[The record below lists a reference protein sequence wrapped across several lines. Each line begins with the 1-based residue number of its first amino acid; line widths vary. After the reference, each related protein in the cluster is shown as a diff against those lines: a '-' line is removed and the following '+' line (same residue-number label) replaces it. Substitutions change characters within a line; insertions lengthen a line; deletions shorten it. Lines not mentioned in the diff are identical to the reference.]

1 MRIAAALLAN
11 ALPVTGN
18 GTAQVLPAGQ
28 FKARDGR
35 PGPGKFW
42 ELSDAAGA
50 AMAARLSASA
60 ARTPISIDYEHQTI
74 HARTN
79 GLPAPSAGH
88 MLAFSWQ
95 PGKGLQTQVQWT
107 PRARAFI
114 DGDEYRWIS
123 PVLLTDEAENIV
135 GIYNA
140 ALVSAPALDGMDAV
154 QVALQ
159 AMSFGD
165 ATPAASAAPV
175 TPQEPSVTLL
185 AALIAGLGL
194 PADATQDKALATVAA
209 LKVTADA
216 AQTRPVV
223 PVALATAL
231 ALAPN
236 ADEAT
241 AVAALNAQLQQS
253 ATLISGLQ
261 QQVTTLSTSLQQA
274 RQADAKGELD
284 ALMAACLA
292 DGRVVP
298 ATEALWRDLGTKDL
312 AQCKVLLAA
321 QPPTVTPGAS
331 QTQGKPPTGA
341 AAGAGGAALK
351 VDMLSDQA
359 LETARNLGISE
370 ADWRKAHP
378 SA

>member
-1 MRIAAALLAN
+1 MPAMRIAAALLAT
-11 ALPVTGN
+11 ALPLTAN

-42 ELSDAAGA
+42 KLSDADGVALA
-50 AMAARLSASA
+50 QQLSASA

-74 HARTN
+74 HARVN

-88 MLAFSWQ
+88 MLSFDWQ
-95 PGKGLQTQVQWT
+95 PAKGLQAKVQWT
-107 PRARAFI
+107 PRAKTFI
-114 DGDEYRWIS
+114 EGDEYRWIS
-123 PVLLTDEAENIV
+123 PVLLTDEADQIV
-135 GIYNA
+135 GVYNA

-165 ATPAASAAPV
+165 ITTPSHQ
-175 TPQEPSVTLL
+175 QEQSVTLL

-194 PADATQDKALATVAA
+194 PTDTTQDKALATVAE
-209 LKVTADA
+209 LKVRTDA
-216 AQTRPVV
+216 ASSRPVV

-231 ALAPN
+231 SLQPN
-236 ADEAT
+236 ADEA
-241 AVAALNAQLQQS
+241 AALAALNARLQQS

-261 QQVTTLSTSLQQA
+261 QQVTTLGADLQQA

-284 ALMAACLA
+284 ALIATCLA

-298 ATEALWRDLGTKDL
+298 ATEKLWRDLGVKDL
-312 AQCKVLLAA
+312 AQCKVMLAA
-321 QPPTVTPGAS
+321 QPPIVNPGAS
-331 QTQGKPPTGA
+331 QTQGKTP
-341 AAGAGGAALK
+341 GGAANDGVDPDK

-359 LETARNLGISE
+359 ILLARNMGISE
-370 ADWRKAHP
+370 ETWRKLHAK
-378 SA
+378 A